1 MVTLVDT
8 ISSAFILNIMNSLS
22 IKRKVVTCS
31 ESNEQDSNL
40 RVKETNEDGKKP
52 KIDENG
58 TSSNAHL

>member
-1 MVTLVDT
+1 
-8 ISSAFILNIMNSLS
+8 MNSLS

-58 TSSNAHL
+58 TGSNAHL

>member
-1 MVTLVDT
+1 
-8 ISSAFILNIMNSLS
+8 MNSLS

-40 RVKETNEDGKKP
+40 RVKETNEDEKKT

>member
-40 RVKETNEDGKKP
+40 RVKETNEDEKKT